1 MRGVA
6 GIFVQT
12 QAADP
17 DQFEAIGRLITNVNR
32 CWRSE
37 EGLLVVPDSPQ
48 VRVAR

>member
-12 QAADP
+12 EAADP
-17 DQFEAIGRLITNVNR
+17 DQFSLITDVNR

>member
-12 QAADP
+12 EAADP
-17 DQFEAIGRLITNVNR
+17 DQFEAIGRLITDVR
-32 CWRSE
+32 CRRSE
-37 EGLLVVPDSPQ
+37 EDLLVVPDPPQ